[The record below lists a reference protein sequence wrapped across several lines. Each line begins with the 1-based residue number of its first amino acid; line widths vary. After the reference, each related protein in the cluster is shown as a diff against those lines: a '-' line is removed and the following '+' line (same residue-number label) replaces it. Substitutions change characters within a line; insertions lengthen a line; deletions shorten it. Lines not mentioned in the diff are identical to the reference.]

1 MGLTIDSSRGSHPC
15 THRENEMVDY
25 AKPIDARRTGVAP
38 VERNRASISEWN
50 PEDEKFWESTGKYVA
65 RRNLNWSWFA
75 LHHGFAIWLIW
86 SIVVTKLPQA
96 GFHYTT
102 DELFSL
108 VAMPGLMG
116 SLARFPYGFMPAKVG
131 GRNWTVIATLLLFIP
146 CLSLAYFVTQPQTPL
161 WVILIVAATAGFGG
175 GTFSG
180 SMANMS
186 FFYPARLKGYGLG
199 MNAGLGNLGVS
210 VVQLVTP
217 LLLGYGFI
225 TLYLT
230 SPSGDGIYLQN
241 AGWMWIPSLTIAVI
255 GAYLF
260 MNNLSA
266 ASASFKDQMV
276 ILKRKQNWV
285 MSYIYIGT
293 FGSFI
298 GYSAAFPLLIKT
310 QFPAIS
316 VGLAFLGPL
325 VGSLSRPFGGL
336 LADKIGG
343 ANVTFWNFI
352 AMAAATLGV
361 MYFVDH
367 KEFAGFL
374 TMFLALFV
382 LAGIGNGSTYR
393 MIPSIFRAQ
402 KLSEAEGR
410 GETGRALALKAAGL
424 EAAAA
429 LGFIGAIGACG
440 GYLIPRGF
448 GASIAATGGPYH
460 ALEIFLLFY
469 ITCIALTWWYYLR
482 KTSSLAKARV

>member
-1 MGLTIDSSRGSHPC
+1 
-15 THRENEMVDY
+15 MVDLV
-25 AKPIDARRTGVAP
+25 KDAGTSKL
-38 VERNRASISEWN
+38 NRSWISDWN
-50 PEDEKFWESTGKYVA
+50 PENEKYWESTGKYVA

-96 GFHYTT
+96 GFHFTT
-102 DELFSL
+102 DQLFQL
-108 VAMPGLMG
+108 VAIPGLMG
-116 SLARFPYGFMPAKVG
+116 SLARFPYGFMPAIVG
-131 GRNWTVIATLLLFIP
+131 GRNWTVIATALLFIP
-146 CLSLAYFVTQPQTPL
+146 CLSLAYFVTQPETPFWL
-161 WVILIVAATAGFGG
+161 MMIAAGTAGFGG

-217 LLLGYGFI
+217 LVLGFGFI

-230 SPSGDGIYLQN
+230 TPTADGLYLQN
-241 AGWMWIPSLTIAVI
+241 AGWMWIPSLTVAVI

-260 MNNLSA
+260 MNNLA
-266 ASASFKDQMV
+266 VQNASLKQQLV

-285 MSYIYIGT
+285 MCYIYVGT

-310 QFPAIS
+310 QFPAYS

-325 VGSLSRPFGGL
+325 VGSVIRPVGGIIS
-336 LADKIGG
+336 DKIGG
-343 ANVTFWNFI
+343 AVVTFWVFV
-352 AMAAATLGV
+352 AMCGSVLGV
-361 MYFVDH
+361 MYFVEQ
-367 KEFAGFL
+367 KQFAGFL
-374 TMFLALFV
+374 TMFLILFFLTGV
-382 LAGIGNGSTYR
+382 GNGSTYR

-402 KLSEAEGR
+402 KLSETKSQ
-410 GETGRALALKAAGL
+410 GETDRALALKAAGL

-429 LGFIGAIGACG
+429 LGFIGGVGACG

-469 ITCIALTWWYYLR
+469 ITCIALTWWHYLR

>member
-1 MGLTIDSSRGSHPC
+1 MELTIDSSRGSHPY
-15 THRENEMVDY
+15 THKEDEMVDY
-25 AKPIDARRTGVAP
+25 AKPVDAGTRAKPIERDRT
-38 VERNRASISEWN
+38 SISEWN

-116 SLARFPYGFMPAKVG
+116 SLMRFPYGFMPAIVG
-131 GRNWTVIATLLLFIP
+131 GRNWTVIATALLFIP
-146 CLSLAYFVTQPQTPL
+146 VLSLAYFVTQPDTPFWL
-161 WVILIVAATAGFGG
+161 MLIVTATAGFGG

-186 FFYPARLKGYGLG
+186 FFFPARLKGYGLG

-210 VVQLVTP
+210 VVQLIVP
-217 LLLGYGFI
+217 LLLGFGFI
-225 TLYLT
+225 NLYMATPSKDGTFLT
-230 SPSGDGIYLQN
+230 N
-241 AGWMWIPSLTIAVI
+241 AGLLWIPTLTIATI

-260 MNNLSA
+260 MNNLSV

-310 QFPAIS
+310 QFPAYS

-325 VGSLSRPFGGL
+325 VGSVIRPVGGIIS
-336 LADKIGG
+336 DKVGG
-343 ANVTFWNFI
+343 AKVTFWVFI
-352 AMAAATLGV
+352 GMCVAVLGV
-361 MYFVDH
+361 MYFVEQ
-367 KEFAGFL
+367 KNFAGFL
-374 TMFLALFV
+374 TMFLALFT
-382 LAGIGNGSTYR
+382 LTGLGNGSTY
-393 MIPSIFRAQ
+393 MSIPAIFRAQ
-402 KLSEAEGR
+402 SLSEAEGK
-410 GETGRALALKAAGL
+410 GEAARALALKAAGL
-424 EAAAA
+424 EAGAA
-429 LGFIGAIGACG
+429 LGFIGAVGSVG
-440 GYLIPRGF
+440 GFLIPRGF
-448 GASIAATGGPYH
+448 GASIAATGGPYL
-460 ALEIFLLFY
+460 ALEVFIAFY
-469 ITCIALTWWYYLR
+469 ITCIWLNWWYYMR
-482 KTSSLAKARV
+482 KSTIFAKANV